1 MSYGGRRVAENRNDL
16 FHSKTG
22 LAATYQH
29 EDETDSFLENQ
40 LQTKE
45 TRIQEQDAIMEQLH
59 DSVRRFGEQTNDMRN
74 EIEDHMGLITSM
86 QADLDENQ
94 NTLDLIN
101 DKALTLIEKSG
112 GECRVICI
120 LSVVSFI
127 LFLLVLYT

>member
-1 MSYGGRRVAENRNDL
+1 MSYGSRRVAEDRTDL

-22 LAATYQH
+22 LSANYRHQ
-29 EDETDSFLENQ
+29 DERDSFLQSQ

-45 TRIQEQDAIMEQLH
+45 SKLEAQDEIMEQLH
-59 DSVRRFGEQTNDMRN
+59 ESVRRFGEQTNDMRN

-120 LSVVSFI
+120 LSVVSFV
-127 LFLLVLYT
+127 LLLLVLYT

>member
-1 MSYGGRRVAENRNDL
+1 
-16 FHSKTG
+16 
-22 LAATYQH
+22 
-29 EDETDSFLENQ
+29 
-40 LQTKE
+40 
-45 TRIQEQDAIMEQLH
+45 MEQLH